1 MAGDVVVVG
10 SLSVDFV
17 IRVPRRPEKGETIS
31 GFGFNT
37 FVGGKGNN
45 QALAAARAGAN
56 VHMVGCVGKDPY
68 GDRLRQTLE
77 ENGVATEFLFRSDS
91 GTGIANIY
99 VEPSGDNSIVIVP
112 QANAMLSPGRVRTA
126 RDTIAKAAVLMLQLE
141 IPIETVEE
149 AAKIAHESGA
159 KVMLNPAPAPPS
171 GGLPAELWQY
181 IDLLIP
187 NQTEAELLTG
197 VSVTDKASAK
207 AAAKVLRAKGVAQV
221 IITMGADGALILDEN
236 DIATHVRAYD
246 VNPVDTTAA
255 GDAFC
260 GALAA
265 SLASDMSLLNA
276 VRIACAAGALATMKP
291 GAEPSL
297 PTRAAIDE
305 LMRDGLLNPVEN

>member
-17 IRVPRRPEKGETIS
+17 MRIPRRPEKGETIS
-31 GFGFNT
+31 GFSFNT

-45 QALAAARAGAN
+45 QALAAARAGAK
-56 VHMVGCVGKDPY
+56 VHMVGCVGKDSY
-68 GDRLRQTLE
+68 GDRLQQTLE
-77 ENGVATEFLFRSDS
+77 ENGVATKFLFRSDS

-99 VEPSGDNSIVIVP
+99 VDPAGDNSIVIVP
-112 QANAMLSPGRVRTA
+112 QANATLSPGRVDTA

-141 IPIETVEE
+141 IPMETVVA
-149 AAKIAHESGA
+149 AAKIAHEGGA

-171 GGLPAELWQY
+171 GGLPDELWKY

-197 VSVTDKASAK
+197 VRVRDEASAK
-207 AAAKVLRAKGVAQV
+207 AAAKVLRDKGVAQV
-221 IITMGADGALILDEN
+221 IVTMGERGALILNEN
-236 DIATHVRAYD
+236 NVATHVPAYD
-246 VNPVDTTAA
+246 VLPVDTTAA

-265 SLASDMSLLNA
+265 TLAADTPLQEA
-276 VRIACAAGALATMKP
+276 VRVACAAGALATTKP

-297 PTRAAIDE
+297 PTRAAVDE
-305 LMRDGLLNPVEN
+305 LMRNSLLNPI